1 MEDLEYISKCLCHPI
16 NSFYEINEDG
26 WYFLSK
32 FKLSEEFIEKYQ
44 DKVNWNNV
52 SQFQSLSE
60 KFMEKH
66 FDKLNSKL
74 ISEYQVLSESF
85 IEQHKNDLDWNN
97 ISVNQILSEP
107 FMEKNHYLVNFYYI
121 SKFQALSE
129 SFIERYSFKLDWF
142 YIAKYQKLSE
152 QFIERN
158 LRFLDFFDV
167 LTYQKLSESFIEK
180 HLDLISNSG
189 FNKAHCLKYQKLSE
203 QFIEKHLNNINC
215 SQVEY
220 YQKLS
225 DEFIKAHN
233 LNIDKD
239 NLWQYKDA
247 KLKKQEL
254 IKTGKYECHEDY
266 FIAYKAI
273 RKDRYS
279 LFNFQYQYLPGET
292 YESTC
297 DCTANENSFGLN
309 VGTYKFAK
317 LYFNY
322 RKGIIVKCKISYED
336 IGRIVHDG
344 DKVRCFKI
352 TILE

>member
-16 NSFYEINEDG
+16 KSFDEINEDG

-44 DKVNWNNV
+44 DKVNWDNI

-60 KFMEKH
+60 EFMEKH

-85 IEQHKNDLDWNN
+85 IERHKNDLDWSN
-97 ISVNQILSEP
+97 ISFSQILSEP
-107 FMEKNHYLVNFYYI
+107 FIEKNDYLVNFYYI
-121 SKFQALSE
+121 SKFQVLSE
-129 SFIERYSFKLDWF
+129 SFIERYSFKLDWL
-142 YIAKYQKLSE
+142 YVAKHQKLSE
-152 QFIERN
+152 QFIEKYQN
-158 LRFLDFFDV
+158 KVYWAYISMF
-167 LTYQKLSESFIEK
+167 QKLSESFLEK
-180 HLDLISNSG
+180 HIDLISNSV

-215 SQVEY
+215 SQVEN

-225 DEFIKAHN
+225 DEFIKRHN

-247 KLKKQEL
+247 KFKKQEL
-254 IKTGKYECHEDY
+254 IKTEKYECHDDY

-279 LFNFQYQYLPGET
+279 LYNFQYQYLSGET

-297 DCTANENSFGLN
+297 DCTASENSFGLN
-309 VGTYKFAK
+309 VGTYSFAK
-317 LYFNY
+317 NY
-322 RKGIIVKCKISYED
+322 LGNKNGIIVKCKVYYRD
-336 IGRIVHDG
+336 IGRIVYEG
-344 DKVRCFKI
+344 EKVRCFKI
-352 TILE
+352 TVLE

>member
-1 MEDLEYISKCLCHPI
+1 MEDLEYISKCLYHPI

-85 IEQHKNDLDWNN
+85 IERHKNDLDWNN
-97 ISVNQILSEP
+97 IS
-107 FMEKNHYLVNFYYI
+107 KY
-121 SKFQALSE
+121 QALSE

-225 DEFIKAHN
+225 DEFIKVHN

-247 KLKKQEL
+247 KFKKQEL
-254 IKTGKYECHEDY
+254 IKTGKYECYEDY

-279 LFNFQYQYLPGET
+279 HFNFQYQYLPGET

-297 DCTANENSFGLN
+297 DCTNDENSFGLN
-309 VGTYKFAK
+309 VGTYEFAK
-317 LYFNY
+317 SFGDT
-322 RKGIIVKCKISYED
+322 KHISTIVKCKISYED

-344 DKVRCFKI
+344 EKVRCFKI

>member
-16 NSFYEINEDG
+16 KSFDEIDEDG

-44 DKVNWNNV
+44 DKVNWNNI

-60 KFMEKH
+60 EFMEKR

-85 IEQHKNDLDWNN
+85 IERHKNDLDWNN
-97 ISVNQILSEP
+97 VSINQILSEP
-107 FMEKNHYLVNFYYI
+107 FIEKNDYLVNFYYI
-121 SKFQALSE
+121 SKFQVLSE

-142 YIAKYQKLSE
+142 YVAKYQKLSE
-152 QFIERN
+152 QFIETN

-167 LTYQKLSESFIEK
+167 LVYQKLSESFIEK
-180 HLDLISNSG
+180 HLDLISNSI
-189 FNKAHCLKYQKLSE
+189 FNKTHCLKYQKLSE

-247 KLKKQEL
+247 KFKKQEL
-254 IKTGKYECHEDY
+254 IKTGKYECYEDY

-273 RKDRYS
+273 RKDRHS
-279 LFNFQYQYLPGET
+279 LFNFQYQYLPGES

-309 VGTYKFAK
+309 VGTYTFAK
-317 LYFNY
+317 LYLGNL
-322 RKGIIVKCKISYED
+322 KGFVVKCKISYED

-344 DKVRCFKI
+344 EKVRCFKI

>member
-16 NSFYEINEDG
+16 KSFDEINEDG

-44 DKVNWNNV
+44 DKVNWDNI

-60 KFMEKH
+60 EFMEKH

-74 ISEYQVLSESF
+74 ISEYQVLPESF
-85 IEQHKNDLDWNN
+85 IERHKNGLDWDN
-97 ISVNQILSEP
+97 ISINQILSEP

-121 SKFQALSE
+121 SKFQVLSE
-129 SFIERYSFKLDWF
+129 SFIERYWFKLDWF
-142 YIAKYQKLSE
+142 YIAKHQKLSE

-167 LTYQKLSESFIEK
+167 LVYQKLSESFLEK
-180 HLDLISNSG
+180 HIDLISNSV
-189 FNKAHCLKYQKLSE
+189 FNKTHCLKYQKLS
-203 QFIEKHLNNINC
+203 FIEKHLSNIGCYQAEN
-215 SQVEY
+215 

-247 KLKKQEL
+247 KFKKQEL
-254 IKTGKYECHEDY
+254 IKTEKYECYDDY

-273 RKDRYS
+273 RADRYS

-297 DCTANENSFGLN
+297 DCTTNENSFGLN

-317 LYFNY
+317 LYLGKLNGFV
-322 RKGIIVKCKISYED
+322 VKCKINYED

-344 DKVRCFKI
+344 EKVRCFKI